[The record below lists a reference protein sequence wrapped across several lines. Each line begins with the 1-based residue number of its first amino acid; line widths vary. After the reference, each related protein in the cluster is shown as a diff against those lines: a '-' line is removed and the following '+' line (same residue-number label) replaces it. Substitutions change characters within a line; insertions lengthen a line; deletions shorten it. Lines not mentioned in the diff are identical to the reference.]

1 MKISE
6 KINTAEETTFTFYG
20 GNLTT
25 REDVSFFEDID
36 LMTKLLFEEEIIQNP
51 IRNLNIS
58 LVYDCEL
65 EDPAVALREDLGIK
79 EFEEDLEDEMYEM
92 LDQKKTCDEIANK
105 FKVSVESVRYNLLTK
120 YDDPCSLNI
129 MEIENNRI
137 RVLDDYWIGNEKM
150 LNEKIFSKLH
160 SDIYEFEFD
169 IRSFIAKYMGN
180 ALTEDD
186 DNAVIRENFN
196 NPRWEEH
203 NSMLFLQQD
212 DVPYLLSLKET
223 IGDKFKLI
231 LTEPNDVE
239 KNKLD
244 EIGIN
249 WGTDDKRIL

>member
-1 MKISE
+1 MKISK
-6 KINTAEETTFTFYG
+6 KINTAEETTFIFYG

-51 IRNLNIS
+51 IHNLNIT
-58 LVYDCEL
+58 LIYDCEL
-65 EDPAVALREDLGIK
+65 EDPALAQREDLGIK
-79 EFEEDLEDEMYEM
+79 EFEEEIEDEMFEM
-92 LDQKKTCDEIANK
+92 LEQKKSCDEIANK
-105 FKVSVESVRYNLLTK
+105 FKVSVESVRYNLLMK

-160 SDIYEFEFD
+160 SDIYELEFD
-169 IRSFIAKYMGN
+169 IRAFIAKYMGN
-180 ALTEDD
+180 TLTDDD

-231 LTEPNDVE
+231 LTEPSDEEQN
-239 KNKLD
+239 NLD

-249 WGTDDKRIL
+249 WETDS

>member
-51 IRNLNIS
+51 IRNLNIT
-58 LVYDCEL
+58 LIYDCEL
-65 EDPAVALREDLGIK
+65 EDPVLALREDLGIK
-79 EFEEDLEDEMYEM
+79 EFDEDIEDEMSEM
-92 LDQKKTCDEIANK
+92 LEQKKTYDEIANK
-105 FKVSVESVRYNLLTK
+105 FKVSLESVRYNLLTK

-137 RVLDDYWIGNEKM
+137 RVLDDYWIGNEKL
-150 LNEKIFSKLH
+150 LNKKIFSKLH
-160 SDIYEFEFD
+160 SDVYELEFD
-169 IRSFIAKYMGN
+169 TRTFIAKYMGET
-180 ALTEDD
+180 LTDDD
-186 DNAVIRENFN
+186 DNIVIRETYN

-231 LTEPNDVE
+231 LTEPSDEEQN
-239 KNKLD
+239 NLD

-249 WGTDDKRIL
+249 WGTDG